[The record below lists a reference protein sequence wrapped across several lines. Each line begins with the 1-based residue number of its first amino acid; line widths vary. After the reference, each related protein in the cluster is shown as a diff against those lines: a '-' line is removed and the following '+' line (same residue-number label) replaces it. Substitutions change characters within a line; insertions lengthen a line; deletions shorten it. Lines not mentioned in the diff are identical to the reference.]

1 MDAIKYRGNNLYLEN
16 ALVEKIA
23 KKNTTPF
30 YLYSLKKLE
39 NNFNFFHQTFSQTN
53 PLICFAV
60 KSNPNLTILKNLKN
74 LGAGADVVSIGEL
87 QLALKAGMASKK
99 IVFSG
104 VGKTREELTYAIS
117 KKILL
122 INAESENEV
131 VEIIKIAKK
140 TKKKVTIGLRI
151 NPNINANTIK
161 KISTGKKVTSLEST
175 WKNALIF

>member
-87 QLALKAGMASKK
+87 QLAFK
-99 IVFSG
+99 SG
-104 VGKTREELTYAIS
+104 NGI
-117 KKILL
+117 
-122 INAESENEV
+122 
-131 VEIIKIAKK
+131 
-140 TKKKVTIGLRI
+140 
-151 NPNINANTIK
+151 
-161 KISTGKKVTSLEST
+161 
-175 WKNALIF
+175 

>member
-39 NNFNFFHQTFSQTN
+39 NNFNFFHKAFFQTN

-99 IVFSG
+99 LFFLVLEKQ
-104 VGKTREELTYAIS
+104 GK
-117 KKILL
+117 
-122 INAESENEV
+122 N
-131 VEIIKIAKK
+131 
-140 TKKKVTIGLRI
+140 
-151 NPNINANTIK
+151 
-161 KISTGKKVTSLEST
+161 
-175 WKNALIF
+175 